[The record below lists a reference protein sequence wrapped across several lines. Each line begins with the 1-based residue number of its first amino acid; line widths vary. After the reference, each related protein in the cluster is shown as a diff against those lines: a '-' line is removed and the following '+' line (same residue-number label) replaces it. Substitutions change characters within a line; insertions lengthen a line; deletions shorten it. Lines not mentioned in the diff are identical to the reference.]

1 MKKLTLVLPLLV
13 AATLGFAA
21 DRGPLVIAHR
31 GASGYLPEH
40 TLPAI
45 GYAHA
50 LGADYL
56 EQDVVLSKDGVPLVL
71 HDIEIDTVT
80 DVAQRFPG
88 RQRAN
93 GHFYAIDFTLAE
105 IKQLQVTER
114 FDPKTGQAVYP
125 QRFPVG
131 QATFAVPTLEEE
143 LQFIAGLNRSTGKH
157 AGVYTEIKAPAWH
170 RRQGQDISAIVL
182 EVFARN
188 GYRSKDDRFFL
199 QCFDIVEVKRLRDEL
214 GFKGKLVQLIG
225 RHGGGESDDP
235 RIDST
240 RDNTELLAPE
250 KLASLAKW
258 VDGIGPSMQHLVTV
272 GENGAARP
280 NDVVARA
287 HAAGLVVHPYTFRT
301 DALPKFARSADE
313 LLHLMLREL
322 RVDGMFVDQPD
333 VMVEFRKRTP

>member
-1 MKKLTLVLPLLV
+1 MKTMTLVLPLLV
-13 AATLGFAA
+13 AATVGFAV

-40 TLPAI
+40 TLPSV

-105 IKQLQVTER
+105 IKQLRVTER

-125 QRFPVG
+125 NRFPLG
-131 QATFAVPTLEEE
+131 HSTFSVPTLEEE

-157 AGVYTEIKAPAWH
+157 AGVYPEIKAPAWH

-182 EVFARN
+182 DVLARH
-188 GYRSKDDRFFL
+188 GYRTKQDRFFL
-199 QCFDIVEVKRLRDEL
+199 QCFDLDEVKRLRDEL

-225 RHGGGESDDP
+225 RHGGGESEDP

-240 RDNTELLAPE
+240 RDNTELLAPVR
-250 KLASLAKW
+250 LASLAQW
-258 VDGIGPSMQHLVTV
+258 VDGIGPSMQHLIVV
-272 GENGAARP
+272 GENGTAKA

-301 DALPKFARSADE
+301 DALPKFVSRADE

-333 VMVEFRKRTP
+333 VMVAFRSSLP